1 MLRGNEY
8 FCEVDVDYIKED
20 FNLFRLK
27 KGEPHYKQAL
37 DMILDV
43 EPDDKLEDRY
53 PDQSDLIEQAA
64 ERLYGR
70 IHARYILT
78 KKGIAKMIE
87 KYKAAEFGYCKKV
100 FCENE
105 PMLPIGLSDVPG
117 TAMVK
122 LYCPKCVD
130 VYTPKSS
137 RHYRTNGAYFGTGF
151 PFMLFME
158 HPELKPNRPA
168 NQFVPR
174 LYGFKIAPS
183 AYQIQD

>member
-8 FCEVDVDYIKED
+8 
-20 FNLFRLK
+20 FRLK

-43 EPDDKLEDRY
+43 EPDDKLEDR
-53 PDQSDLIEQAA
+53 I
-64 ERLYGR
+64 YGR

-78 KKGIAKMIE
+78 MKGIAKMTE

-117 TAMVK
+117 EAMVW
-122 LYCPKCVD
+122 LNCTV
-130 VYTPKSS
+130 
-137 RHYRTNGAYFGTGF
+137 
-151 PFMLFME
+151 
-158 HPELKPNRPA
+158 PN
-168 NQFVPR
+168 V
-174 LYGFKIAPS
+174 
-183 AYQIQD
+183 

>member
-43 EPDDKLEDRY
+43 EPDDKLEDR
-53 PDQSDLIEQAA
+53 I
-64 ERLYGR
+64 YGR

-78 KKGIAKMIE
+78 MKGIAKMIE

-137 RHYRTNGAYFGTGF
+137 RHYRTDGAYFGTGF

>member
-27 KGEPHYKQAL
+27 KQAL

-117 TAMVK
+117 EAMVW
-122 LYCPKCVD
+122 LNCTV
-130 VYTPKSS
+130 
-137 RHYRTNGAYFGTGF
+137 
-151 PFMLFME
+151 
-158 HPELKPNRPA
+158 PN
-168 NQFVPR
+168 V
-174 LYGFKIAPS
+174 
-183 AYQIQD
+183 